1 MQTGSVIFPRNMSQ
15 LFFLCSNTDRLFI
28 EKNVTESLI
37 FGMRI
42 VYTSWDIGTS
52 IVFSV
57 IDNFI
62 FLQNFHC

>member
-15 LFFLCSNTDRLFI
+15 LFFLCSNTDRLFLK
-28 EKNVTESLI
+28 KNVAESLI
-37 FGMRI
+37 FHMRI

-62 FLQNFHC
+62 FFQNFHC